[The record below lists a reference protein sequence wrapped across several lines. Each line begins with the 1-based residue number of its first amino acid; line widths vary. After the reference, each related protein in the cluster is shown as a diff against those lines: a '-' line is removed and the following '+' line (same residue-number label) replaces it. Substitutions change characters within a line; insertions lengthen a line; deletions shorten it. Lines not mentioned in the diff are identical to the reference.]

1 MVTSWLGHKRR
12 DATASNCGAV
22 LHQQIKNAEA
32 ALPVFGVRMLQVAID
47 DPEGT
52 RERHAEPA
60 CHHRQVILDIFF
72 INQAQ
77 RRTRGELIENRPQ
90 FDLLVDVLEFLDAFL
105 QALCDRQI
113 DWLYDSPA
121 VCFRGGFSAN
131 QEVVNL
137 LIDEIA
143 VALEVLLVDIKPGRD
158 PEESL
163 EFRHAHDMAGVL
175 LARFCR
181 GDHGF

>member
-1 MVTSWLGHKRR
+1 M
-12 DATASNCGAV
+12 
-22 LHQQIKNAEA
+22 
-32 ALPVFGVRMLQVAID
+32 FGVRMLQVAID

-105 QALCDRQI
+105 QALGDRQI
-113 DWLYDSPA
+113 AWLIAGRLLLRWLQREP
-121 VCFRGGFSAN
+121 GGR
-131 QEVVNL
+131 
-137 LIDEIA
+137 
-143 VALEVLLVDIKPGRD
+143 KP
-158 PEESL
+158 S
-163 EFRHAHDMAGVL
+163 V
-175 LARFCR
+175 
-181 GDHGF
+181 

>member
-1 MVTSWLGHKRR
+1 
-12 DATASNCGAV
+12 
-22 LHQQIKNAEA
+22 
-32 ALPVFGVRMLQVAID
+32 
-47 DPEGT
+47 
-52 RERHAEPA
+52 
-60 CHHRQVILDIFF
+60 VILDIFV

-143 VALEVLLVDIKPGRD
+143 VALEVLLVDIEPGRD

-163 EFRHAHDMAGVL
+163 EFLHAPRRSWL
-175 LARFCR
+175 LIPRRDGAAN
-181 GDHGF
+181 GPSSH